1 MRFYLHMAF
10 DALKKNS
17 EIYLPFILSS
27 ALIVVM
33 LYIVSSLSVNP
44 SLLKSMAG
52 SYVTMFLSI
61 GQFVILLFAVIF
73 LFYTNGF
80 AIKNRYEELGL
91 FNVLGLEKKHIV
103 YIAFFEN
110 LFCLFLSLAIGLFFG
125 ILLDKLAFL
134 ALSRMMG
141 IGVSLGFYFSFKA
154 LVFVL
159 ISFGLIYL
167 FLFIYNA
174 FIIYRLNSLE
184 LLKEGQ
190 KGEKE
195 PKAKWVLALLGLL
208 SLGLGYYF
216 ALSTQN
222 AIEALSIFFPAVF
235 AVVIGTYLIF
245 MALVIAILKILK
257 KNRNFYYKTDHFIT
271 LSNMM
276 YRMKK
281 NAVGLASICILS
293 TMILVMASST
303 TSLWFSLNESMDQI
317 YPTDYVIKTRYD
329 EEPANVSD
337 AFKDFVKEEGL
348 DLGLNYSYAHYETS
362 ALIENGVVDL
372 ENATMYNRL
381 NDQRTITFLKLSE
394 FNKLA
399 DTDYELLKSEI
410 ETIDL
415 NHNIDTSTLTFKDH
429 TYAIKNISYERP
441 KNLPFTSNVN
451 TNLIYVILNDED
463 FDELMKDLG
472 YMDRVVYS
480 ICFDA
485 QGIKDDETFT
495 QDLLDY
501 MYDHTFKENDAY
513 IYVDSKA
520 STSEGLKWLY
530 SGFLFLGTLLGAVF
544 MIAIVLIIYYKQ
556 ITEGLEDAK
565 RFKIMEKVGLSRKEI
580 KKTIRFQILLVF
592 FLPLIVSIIHL
603 LAAYHIIELILDA
616 LVSSSIVFRYTFLIS
631 IAVFIIIYIFI
642 YFMTSKVYYRLV
654 TR

>member
-1 MRFYLHMAF
+1 MRFYLRMAF
-10 DALKKNS
+10 DGLKKNS

-27 ALIVVM
+27 TLIVAI
-33 LYIVSSLSVNP
+33 LYIVSSLSNNP
-44 SLLKSMAG
+44 SLLNSLAG

-91 FNVLGLEKKHIV
+91 FNVLGLEKKHII

-141 IGVSLGFYFSFKA
+141 IGVSLGFYLSFKTLA
-154 LVFVL
+154 FVL
-159 ISFGLIYL
+159 ICFGLIYL

-195 PKAKWVLALLGLL
+195 PKAKWLLALLGLL

-216 ALSTQN
+216 ALSTKN

-257 KNRNFYYKTDHFIT
+257 KNRNFYYKTAHFIT

-303 TSLWFSLNESMDQI
+303 TSLWFSLTESMDQI
-317 YPTDYVIKTRYD
+317 YPTDYVIKARYD
-329 EEPANVSD
+329 EKTID
-337 AFKDFVKEEGL
+337 TAFKDFVKEKEI
-348 DLGLNYSYAHYETS
+348 DLGLNYSYAHYEAS

-372 ENATMYNRL
+372 ENATMHNRL
-381 NDQRTITFLKLSE
+381 NEQRTITFLKLSE

-415 NHNIDTSTLTFKDH
+415 NHNIDTPTLTFKDH
-429 TYAIKNISYERP
+429 TYAIKNTTYERP

-451 TNLIYVILNDED
+451 TNLIYIILNDED

-485 QGIKDDETFT
+485 EGIKDDKTFT
-495 QDLLDY
+495 QDVLDY

-565 RFKIMEKVGLSRKEI
+565 RFKIMEKVGLSKKEI
-580 KKTIRFQILLVF
+580 KKTINFQILLVF
-592 FLPLIVSIIHL
+592 FLPLVVSIIHL

-616 LVSSSIVFRYTFLIS
+616 LVSSSIVFKFTFLIS

-642 YFMTSKVYYRLV
+642 YFMTSKVYERLV